1 MNLPHTQINPR
12 ITMIAAVDN
21 FGKVYYALLQANSN
35 EDTMRLFFY
44 RLMEILDSET
54 PKWRDDTIIQLDGAS
69 WHMSKDTKD
78 LLK

>member
-1 MNLPHTQINPR
+1 
-12 ITMIAAVDN
+12 MIAAVDN

-44 RLMEILDSET
+44 RLMEILDHET

-69 WHMSKDTKD
+69 WHMSKDTRD